1 MYSYG
6 NKKVF
11 LETFYSMLTLKILP
25 KERNAMTGGRVTNQ
39 GPINLKRFCF
49 VFITTGILSL
59 NNMSNVLF

>member
-1 MYSYG
+1 
-6 NKKVF
+6 
-11 LETFYSMLTLKILP
+11 MLPFEIMS